1 MREIILILVHLLI
14 TLARLARPGGV
25 RSVIAESVMI
35 KHQLLILNRS
45 FYERIGC
52 WLLWTNAHAASS
64 GLAFT
69 AELSTDWHCVGCSEK
84 RFNGNL
90 CRSISARTMIPCIG
104 SINGRPI
111 CEFHK

>member
-1 MREIILILVHLLI
+1 MREIMLLLVHLLI

-52 WLLWTNAHAASS
+52 WL
-64 GLAFT
+64 
-69 AELSTDWHCVGCSEK
+69 
-84 RFNGNL
+84 
-90 CRSISARTMIPCIG
+90 
-104 SINGRPI
+104 
-111 CEFHK
+111 